1 MLNIKIETHNK
12 KFIYEIDNNKGVII
26 YKSGISTKEGYNSIV
41 TGRDICSGVITPDD
55 KYLYALS
62 IYNNCI
68 YCYSINQ
75 LSGYLMSMSPA
86 THTVGNN
93 IHRLKIS
100 KSGFYLCACDES
112 LPRVFS
118 INLTNG
124 SLTLYTTE
132 MGLKILNEEIF

>member
-1 MLNIKIETHNK
+1 MEIETHNK
-12 KFIYEIDNNKGVII
+12 KFSYFINNYNGTIEYNSEISI
-26 YKSGISTKEGYNSIV
+26 KESGYNCV
-41 TGRDICSGVITPDD
+41 AVGRDICSAVITPDD

-132 MGLKILNEEIF
+132 MGLKILDKEIF